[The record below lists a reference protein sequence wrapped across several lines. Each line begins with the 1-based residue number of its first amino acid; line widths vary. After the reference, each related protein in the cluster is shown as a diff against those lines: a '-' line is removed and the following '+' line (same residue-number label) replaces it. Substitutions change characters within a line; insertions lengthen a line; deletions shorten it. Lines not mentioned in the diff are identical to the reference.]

1 MDYLLWQTCLS
12 SIAGKKAHSHNT
24 RQQTVSM
31 SFLNQFKEQ
40 KLLELGKLEHQ
51 VSVVLLSNP
60 EAATK
65 INSLQGEIKK
75 GLEEF
80 EVAGS
85 AEAVSEVLYA
95 KIGNKILS
103 LKVLLGGNELS
114 ETIE

>member
-1 MDYLLWQTCLS
+1 
-12 SIAGKKAHSHNT
+12 
-24 RQQTVSM
+24 M